1 MVHAYHHSKGRDR
14 AKKIKEAA
22 FAVGSPIIASALS
35 TIGASAFLFGCRTWI
50 FIELGLLICSITAMA
65 LLYTMTF
72 LLAWLACAGPIPIF
86 ENDKNNLHQW
96 DLKALCCMSCCLRAN
111 TTKSLTPST
120 VMELY
125 QSDDNGDQCDDNR
138 SVYSIEIVGDVETD
152 LLAPQKPKTK
162 HQAKAAKADGVGL
175 TYDIE
180 IINDVDNAPV
190 PQPEE
195 ETEDQRVVTRPS
207 VRSMLLDTKTATEV
221 PEFV

>member
-1 MVHAYHHSKGRDR
+1 
-14 AKKIKEAA
+14 
-22 FAVGSPIIASALS
+22 
-35 TIGASAFLFGCRTWI
+35 
-50 FIELGLLICSITAMA
+50 
-65 LLYTMTF
+65 
-72 LLAWLACAGPIPIF
+72 
-86 ENDKNNLHQW
+86 
-96 DLKALCCMSCCLRAN
+96 
-111 TTKSLTPST
+111 
-120 VMELY
+120 MELY